1 MDLGL
6 RNSVALVTA
15 ASEGLGAAVA
25 LKFAEEGARLVICSR
40 DKGRIE
46 ARAAAIRE
54 GTNAEV
60 LAVVADVTTPADV
73 KRLVGTTVDYYE
85 RLDIL
90 ITNAGGPPSAPFLKL
105 SAEQFEAAF
114 QLNLMSAVRLCYAA
128 VPQMIKQGSGSI
140 VTMTSISVKQPID
153 NLVLSNSIRLGVIG
167 LTKTL
172 ANELGPEGIRVN
184 SILPGWTRTGRV
196 DELLDSRAKINN
208 STPEVEAERIAG
220 SFPLGRMGEPEEIA
234 NATVFLAS
242 PAASYIHGAMLQVDG
257 GAYKGAL

>member
-6 RNSVALVTA
+6 RDRVALVTG
-15 ASEGLGAAVA
+15 ASQGLGAAVA
-25 LKFAEEGARLVICSR
+25 LKFAEEEARLVICSR

-54 GTNAEV
+54 ATGAEV
-60 LAVVADVTTPADV
+60 LPVVADVTRPADV
-73 KRLVGTTVDYYE
+73 KRLVGTTIDFYE

-105 SAEQFEAAF
+105 SAEDFEAAF

-128 VPQMIKQGSGSI
+128 VPQMVKQGAGSI
-140 VTMTSISVKQPID
+140 VTMTSLSVKQPIE
-153 NLVLSNSIRLGVIG
+153 NLILSNSIRLGVIG

-172 ANELGPEGIRVN
+172 ANELGPMGIRVN
-184 SILPGWTRTGRV
+184 SVLPGWTRTSRV
-196 DELLDSRAKINN
+196 EELLMSRAQINN
-208 STPEVEAERIAG
+208 STPEVEAERIVG
-220 SFPLGRMGEPEEIA
+220 SFPLGRMGEPGEIA
-234 NATVFLAS
+234 NVTVFLAS
-242 PAASYIHGAMLQVDG
+242 PAASYVHGVALQVDG